1 MSVEDAEGGKVQEAS
16 RFVGQAPVRVD
27 LSEVN
32 DLKRQRTDLE
42 AEVEALKRVNGRQ
55 EEKIQQL
62 QRTLQIMQARLGK

>member
-27 LSEVN
+27 LTEVS
-32 DLKRQRTDLE
+32 DLKKQRADLE
-42 AEVEALKRVNGRQ
+42 TEVEMLKQVNGQQ

-62 QRTLQIMQARLGK
+62 QRTLQIMQARLGQ